1 MPSEAIVLPPVDI
14 SYSASEY
21 ESIQAGHIPED
32 MDDKWF
38 MYADGDVLHCHR
50 SWTGLSVYQVMFTPK
65 AERYSINRILFNSED
80 INESRKVN
88 LPHQRDMALFLID
101 RILLG
106 RNVAFPVDPD
116 VKISSAKDYWMLR
129 HGAVGNSV
137 STKDQQNEQT

>member
-1 MPSEAIVLPPVDI
+1 MILKKAEKTDWKITPMPSEAIVLPPVDV

-21 ESIQAGHIPED
+21 EP
-32 MDDKWF
+32 
-38 MYADGDVLHCHR
+38 
-50 SWTGLSVYQVMFTPK
+50 
-65 AERYSINRILFNSED
+65 
-80 INESRKVN
+80 RKVS

-106 RNVAFPVDPD
+106 RNVAFPVDPN

-137 STKDQQNEQT
+137 STKDQQNDQT